1 MGVLCIRM
9 ATESASIPQTDIPI
23 RMAMKMEQMGS
34 AIIQPKAHIRMA
46 ETITPALPKVSAR
59 IWRNTPCS

>member
-9 ATESASIPQTDIPI
+9 ATESASIDQTDIPI

-34 AIIQPKAHIRMA
+34 AIIQPKAHIKMA
-46 ETITPALPKVSAR
+46 ETITPALPSVSAKM
-59 IWRNTPCS
+59 WRKTP